1 MTDARTASPDPAG
14 EPLEI
19 ERKFLLTGV
28 PDGAELERAGARA
41 SSIEQ
46 TYLASGDPDVIER
59 VRRRSDADGTRHVW
73 TEKRFRSAGV
83 NVEHERDLTATEYAA
98 LLERADPSSATVA
111 KTRHVFEHAGRTIE
125 LDVFH
130 GALEGLVVC
139 EVELDSL
146 DADVQLPSWL
156 GPIEDVTEDR
166 RYGNA
171 ALARAG
177 APPAAASA
185 P

>member
-1 MTDARTASPDPAG
+1 MTDAA

-19 ERKFLLTGV
+19 ERKFLLPAA
-28 PDGAELERAGARA
+28 PDPAGLERAGARA

-46 TYLASGDPDVIER
+46 TYLAADDPDVVER
-59 VRRRSDADGTRHVW
+59 VRRRADGERTRYVW

-83 NVEHERDLTATEYAA
+83 NVEHERELSAGEYEQ
-98 LLERADPSSATVA
+98 LLARADPSRTTVS
-111 KTRHVFEHAGRTIE
+111 KTRHVFEHAGRTFE

-146 DADVQLPSWL
+146 EAAVELPPWL
-156 GPIEDVTEDR
+156 GPVRDVTDDR
-166 RYGNA
+166 RYTNA

-177 APPAAASA
+177 APPEG
-185 P
+185 

>member
-1 MTDARTASPDPAG
+1 MN

-19 ERKFLLTGV
+19 ERKFLLAAV
-28 PDGAELERAGARA
+28 PDAADLARAGARS

-46 TYLASGDPDVIER
+46 TYLAADDPDAVER
-59 VRRRSDADGTRHVW
+59 VRRRADGAHTRYVW

-83 NVEHERDLTATEYAA
+83 NVEHERELGADEYEA
-98 LLERADPSSATVA
+98 LLARADPACATVS
-111 KTRHVFEHAGRTIE
+111 KTRHVFEHAGRTLE

-146 DADVQLPSWL
+146 AAEIELPAWL
-156 GPIEDVTEDR
+156 GPVRDVTDDR
-166 RYGNA
+166 RFGNA
-171 ALARAG
+171 SLAQAG
-177 APPAAASA
+177 APPAAD
-185 P
+185 